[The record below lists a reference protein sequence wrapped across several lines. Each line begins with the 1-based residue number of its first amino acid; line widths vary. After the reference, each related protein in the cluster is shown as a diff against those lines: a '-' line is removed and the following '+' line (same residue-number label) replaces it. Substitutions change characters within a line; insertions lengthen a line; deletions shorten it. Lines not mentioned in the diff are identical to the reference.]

1 VCERARVNP
10 APLSPG
16 VFTPARGTP
25 HVWELE
31 SDAHL
36 HNAPPPTLYAPL
48 RMPAV
53 TRAAMRAADRAAA
66 ERAAATQTDDVRGVW
81 VSVGGCGGKYV
92 CK

>member
-1 VCERARVNP
+1 
-10 APLSPG
+10 
-16 VFTPARGTP
+16 
-25 HVWELE
+25 
-31 SDAHL
+31 
-36 HNAPPPTLYAPL
+36 
-48 RMPAV
+48 MPAV